1 MDILRTKKYKKKE
14 HIIIKSIIFK
24 TIVDLFFQIKGIYI
38 SQDIISIKLFNK
50 KITINTNK
58 SILAYELSLMND
70 LITLDLEKKFANIS
84 YNNVFDEIS
93 YR

>member
-50 KITINTNK
+50 KIIINTNK